1 MLSRRHLRIKA
12 LQLLYAF
19 FQSNNDNLV
28 TGEKDLL
35 KSLNKI
41 YELFIYQF
49 SLLIEITE
57 FAYKRSEENKQKYFP
72 TEEDLHPNTRFID
85 NRVSKMISN
94 NRDFRRYY
102 DAYKINWAPEEEMI
116 RKLYKEIL
124 AGEDYK
130 AYMSTRV
137 STLNSDKDIMI
148 KIIKKHLS
156 KSELLQY
163 YYEEKNIHWSDDFH
177 TANLLLIKV
186 IKGLKDGFS
195 EQDKLPTLLKND
207 LTDDPDEDIEFVKLL
222 FRKTIINSQQYLD
235 LIESKVQNWEMERIA
250 IMDIILLKMAI
261 VELLEFPSVPIKVTL
276 NEYIELA
283 KLYSTPKSKIFVNGI
298 LDKLIVDLKDE
309 NKIKKTGRGLL
320 ES

>member
-41 YELFIYQF
+41 YELFIYQL

-57 FAYKRSEENKQKYFP
+57 FAHKRSEENKQKYFP
-72 TEEDLHPNTRFID
+72 TENDLHPNTRFID
-85 NRVSKMISN
+85 NRITKMISGN
-94 NRDFRRYY
+94 HDYRRYY
-102 DAYKINWAPEEEMI
+102 DAYKINWAGEEEMI
-116 RKLYKEIL
+116 RKLYKGIL
-124 AGEDYK
+124 GSEDYK
-130 AYMSTRV
+130 AYMETRV
-137 STLNSDKDIMI
+137 STLNSDKDILI

-156 KSELLQY
+156 RSELLQS

-177 TANLLLIKV
+177 TANLLLIKA
-186 IKGLKDGFS
+186 IKSLKEGFG
-195 EQDKLPTLLKND
+195 ENDKLPTLLKND
-207 LTDDPDEDIEFVKLL
+207 LSDDPDEDIEFIKIL
-222 FRKTIINSQQYLD
+222 FRKTIVNSQEYLD

-298 LDKLIVDLKDE
+298 LDKLIVDLKAD
-309 NKIKKTGRGLL
+309 NKIKKIGRGLL